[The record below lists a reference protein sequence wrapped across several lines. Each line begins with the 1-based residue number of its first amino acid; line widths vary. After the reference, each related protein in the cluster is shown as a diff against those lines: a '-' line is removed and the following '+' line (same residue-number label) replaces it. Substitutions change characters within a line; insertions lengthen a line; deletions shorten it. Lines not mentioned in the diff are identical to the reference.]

1 MSRRRQ
7 PFELPW
13 INRPRLTNCAR
24 GSHGSRPHPTAV
36 VGATLHY
43 TPAPPMSDTRDY
55 KSTLNLPKTTFA
67 MKANL
72 AQAEPMTVAR
82 WAKQDIFAAVAAA
95 RVDAD
100 KFVFHD
106 GPPYANGAIHVGHLL
121 NKVLKDLVVRSAIME
136 GRACHYVPGW
146 DCHGLPIEH
155 RVMIGLVESGKAAKL
170 ETLSDE
176 HRRMAIRRECAAYAT
191 KFIKIQAVQ
200 MQRLL
205 TLADY
210 ENPYFTMQPE
220 YEAGTLEVFATLLEK
235 GYVFRQLKPVHWSI
249 ANRTALA
256 EAELEYED
264 RVDPSI
270 YVDFEAA
277 HPIKVGEAF
286 GVECECTP
294 SFMIWT
300 TTPWTLP
307 ANLAIAIHPRHKYAL
322 VEMDGA
328 LTIVACEM
336 LDKVT
341 AIVGA
346 TAVTTMAQVDGAAL
360 VGLEYR
366 HPFCDRVS
374 RIVAADYVTMEDGT
388 GLVHTAPGHGDD
400 DYRTGLREGLDIYC
414 PVRDDGTF
422 DETAPAWLQGKVVWD
437 ANTLIVAHLRASG
450 HLVHELQYTHS
461 YPHDW
466 RSRTPVIFR
475 ATEQWFIG
483 VDRPNTQTGQTLRG
497 MATDAVNNTVKFFPQ
512 WGRNRLRAMLESR
525 PDWCI
530 SRQRS
535 WGLPIPAFRQANGDV
550 FMTAASVRAVA
561 ACVATKGSDAWFTLP
576 CAELLAAYDPAQDP
590 SAPKG
595 LDIASLTKMHDIFD
609 VWLEAGSSW
618 HSVMRARGLG
628 YPSAVYLEG
637 SDQHRGW
644 FQLSLLLA
652 LGVTGTPPFETL
664 VTHGFLVDKDGR
676 KMSKSLGNALE
687 VDTLLKDF
695 GAEVARWWVSGVA
708 YDGDIRINL
717 EHFKVAGDSYRKV
730 RNTLRFLL
738 SNLSDAP
745 AWSIDEAL
753 EIARAAPA
761 ESICAWLMGE
771 LAALEADVREG
782 YRSFD
787 FRRAHLAL
795 FHFCNETLSA
805 VFCAAVKDRLYC
817 DKADSP
823 RRRTTQATARIAM
836 EVLCRL
842 LAPIL
847 PHTSEEAWMTLR
859 GEGAPLLC
867 TQTHLGL
874 TATRDERWIDV
885 MKACESVSKALE
897 GAKVMGIDN
906 PLDAAVTLP
915 DPTGMLAAFR
925 AELVDLFGVSQVLL
939 DAKATVVSIA
949 DLRSQPRCERSWR
962 RDATVRVRSDG
973 GSLSDRDAMAVGV

>member
-1 MSRRRQ
+1 
-7 PFELPW
+7 
-13 INRPRLTNCAR
+13 
-24 GSHGSRPHPTAV
+24 
-36 VGATLHY
+36 
-43 TPAPPMSDTRDY
+43 MSDTRDY
-55 KSTLNLPKTTFA
+55 KTTLNLPKTAFP

-72 AQAEPMTVAR
+72 AQAEPATLAR
-82 WAKQDIFAAVAAA
+82 WQKQGVSAAITAS
-95 RVDAD
+95 RVNAP

-106 GPPYANGAIHVGHLL
+106 GPPYANGSIHVGHLL

-136 GRACHYVPGW
+136 GRGCHYVPGW

-155 RVMIGLVESGKAAKL
+155 RVMTGLVESGKAAKL

-176 HRRMAIRRECAAYAT
+176 HRRMAIRRECATYAA
-191 KFIKIQAVQ
+191 KFIKTQAAQ

-220 YEAGTLEVFATLLEK
+220 YEAGTLEVFAGLLEK

-277 HPIKVGEAF
+277 DTSKVDAAF
-286 GVECECTP
+286 AVECECKP

-307 ANLAIAIHPRHKYAL
+307 ANLAIAVHPRHKYAL

-328 LTIVACEM
+328 LTIVAAEM
-336 LDKVT
+336 LDKVV
-341 AIVGA
+341 AVVGA
-346 TAVTTMAQVDGAAL
+346 TAVSKKAEVIGSAL

-366 HPFCDRVS
+366 HPFCDRTS
-374 RIVAADYVTMEDGT
+374 RIVAAEYVTMEDGT

-400 DYRTGLREGLDIYC
+400 DYRTGLREGLEIYC

-422 DETAPAWLQGKVVWD
+422 DETAPQWLQGKVVWD
-437 ANTLIVAHLRASG
+437 GNALVIEHLRTSG
-450 HLVHELQYTHS
+450 HLVHALQFTHS

-483 VDRPNTQTGQTLRG
+483 VDRAAGTPAGASATAGSGEPAGSPAATSLRA
-497 MATDAVNNTVKFFPQ
+497 MALEAVNKTVEFFPE
-512 WGRNRLRAMLESR
+512 WGRNRLRGMLESR

-535 WGLPIPAFRQANGDV
+535 WGLPIPAFRQADGSV
-550 FMTAASVRAVA
+550 FMTAASVRAIA
-561 ACVATKGSDAWFTLP
+561 QCVKTKGSDAWFTLP
-576 CAELLAAYDPAQDP
+576 PAELLAAYDASKDP
-590 SAPKG
+590 DAPKN
-595 LDIASLTKMHDIFD
+595 LDIASLAKMHDIFD
-609 VWLEAGSSW
+609 VWFEAGSSW
-618 HSVMRARGLG
+618 HSVMQQRGVG
-628 YPSAVYLEG
+628 FPSSLYLEG

-644 FQLSLLLA
+644 FQLSLLPA
-652 LGVTGTPPFETL
+652 LGVTGKPPFDAL

-687 VDTLLKDF
+687 VDTLLKDY

-708 YDGDIRINL
+708 YDGDIRIDL
-717 EHFKVAGDSYRKV
+717 DYFKVAGDSYRKV

-738 SNLSDAP
+738 SNLFDAP
-745 AWSIDEAL
+745 AWSDEEVRAL
-753 EIARAAPA
+753 ALGAPP
-761 ESICAWLMGE
+761 ESLCGWLMGE
-771 LAALEADVREG
+771 LAHLEAEARAG
-782 YRSFD
+782 YAAYD
-787 FRRAHLAL
+787 FRKVHLAI
-795 FHFCNETLSA
+795 FNFCNETLSA
-805 VFCAAVKDRLYC
+805 IFCAAAKDRLYC
-817 DKADSP
+817 DAANSP
-823 RRRTTQATARIAM
+823 RRRTTQAAARVTM

-847 PHTSEEAWMTLR
+847 PHTAEEAWTSLR
-859 GEGAPLLC
+859 GDQAGENAPVLF
-867 TQTHLGL
+867 TQTHYGL
-874 TATRDERWIDV
+874 KAARDARWADV
-885 MKACESVSKALE
+885 MTACAGVSKALE
-897 GAKVMGIDN
+897 VAKATGIDN
-906 PLDAAVTLP
+906 PLDAAVIIPDQHGTLAP
-915 DPTGMLAAFR
+915 FLPELA
-925 AELVDLFGVSQVLL
+925 DLCGVSQVTL
-939 DAKATVVSIA
+939 DRSATSVVVR
-949 DLRSQPRCERSWR
+949 DLRQDGGAGRCDRSWR
-962 RDATVRVRSDG
+962 RDGTVRVRSDG
-973 GSLSDRDAMAVGV
+973 GALSDRDALAVGV